1 MGKHMANKNKSKES
15 HPIRE
20 ALRDFGTLALLL
32 GALVIGAEILV
43 D

>member
-1 MGKHMANKNKSKES
+1 MANKKSSKES

-20 ALRDFGTLALLL
+20 ALRDFGLLALFI
-32 GALVIGAEILV
+32 GAVVIGAEVFI